1 MAEWLPENPGVWLR
15 GHRLYRKKKD
25 AWAAKGAEMGVE
37 QERLEGWF
45 RTMRDQYVKLNKKK
59 SGQGRKVLTHREQW
73 IMTNFAFY
81 HEQVK
86 ASQPEPLAMAPLART
101 GSSQAPSTGADEP
114 DVVEDE
120 EVPSTS
126 GTQGPSTLENL
137 EAAAIEQGRKAAKKK
152 GSRRQVQEDAEEASV
167 EKLLDSMK
175 ESAKL
180 LTELIQGRGAGGR
193 DPFIAYVQD
202 SLRTC
207 TPAEFAVLK
216 EGFTSLLNRTIT
228 IPAAVPADVP
238 PQLPPATLPDARS
251 QSAPPVT
258 TAAPVTPV
266 LDQQQQQHQQHQQ
279 HQHNFFPIFPP
290 QSQQPYSQS
299 YFQPPAPQMPQPQQ
313 FQQPQPQ
320 QFQQHHFA
328 RPDPIPR
335 RESQDGQTASS
346 FTDILTSSLLVGDG
360 SIPSLNMSAT
370 SLLGTSQLSASQA
383 SQPSRLDTPSM
394 PVTTPTMPASTTSQ
408 DQEPDQDQE

>member
-1 MAEWLPENPGVWLR
+1 
-15 GHRLYRKKKD
+15 
-25 AWAAKGAEMGVE
+25 
-37 QERLEGWF
+37 
-45 RTMRDQYVKLNKKK
+45 
-59 SGQGRKVLTHREQW
+59 
-73 IMTNFAFY
+73 MTNFAFY

-290 QSQQPYSQS
+290 QQPYSQS
-299 YFQPPAPQMPQPQQ
+299 YWQPPAPQVPQFPQVPQPPQFHQLQPPQQFPQPQQSQQ
-313 FQQPQPQ
+313 FQQPQ
-320 QFQQHHFA
+320 QQHQFT

-335 RESQDGQTASS
+335 RESQDGQTFTEVFSS
-346 FTDILTSSLLVGDG
+346 SVMLDG
-360 SIPSLNMSAT
+360 SLPSLNLSAT
-370 SLLGTSQLSASQA
+370 SLLGTSQA
-383 SQPSRLDTPSM
+383 SQPSRMDTPSM
-394 PVTTPTMPASTTSQ
+394 PVTTPTMAATTPTMPATTTSQ
-408 DQEPDQDQE
+408 EQEPEQDLE